1 MEMLWYTK
9 TEGKIWRSYRELTI
23 AQLYKLN
30 LPDATVLISIF
41 QDQTIFKDI
50 NALWNAVVFHHWSVI
65 FGFLPYPLQI
75 YLQETRSFFFYL
87 LSGFIANN

>member
-50 NALWNAVVFHHWSVI
+50 NALWNAVVFHHGSVI

-75 YLQETRSFFFYL
+75 YLQETRSFLYL
-87 LSGFIANN
+87 LFGFIAN

>member
-30 LPDATVLISIF
+30 LPDATVLIFIF
-41 QDQTIFKDI
+41 QDQTIFKD
-50 NALWNAVVFHHWSVI
+50 NAL
-65 FGFLPYPLQI
+65 
-75 YLQETRSFFFYL
+75 
-87 LSGFIANN
+87 

>member
-30 LPDATVLISIF
+30 LPDATV
-41 QDQTIFKDI
+41 FKTRLFLKI
-50 NALWNAVVFHHWSVI
+50 MHYEMQWYFIIV

-75 YLQETRSFFFYL
+75 YLQETRSFLYL
-87 LSGFIANN
+87 LFGFIAN

>member
-41 QDQTIFKDI
+41 QDQTIFKD

-65 FGFLPYPLQI
+65 FVFLPYPLQI
-75 YLQETRSFFFYL
+75 YLQETRSFFVTYFLVL
-87 LSGFIANN
+87 LPTIN

>member
-30 LPDATVLISIF
+30 LRDATVLIFIF
-41 QDQTIFKDI
+41 QDQTIFKD
-50 NALWNAVVFHHWSVI
+50 NALWNAVVFHYGSVI

-75 YLQETRSFFFYL
+75 YLQETRSFFFTYFLVL
-87 LSGFIANN
+87 LPTTN

>member
-41 QDQTIFKDI
+41 QDQTIFKD
-50 NALWNAVVFHHWSVI
+50 NAL
-65 FGFLPYPLQI
+65 
-75 YLQETRSFFFYL
+75 
-87 LSGFIANN
+87 

>member
-30 LPDATVLISIF
+30 LPDATVFKTRLFLKIMHYEMQWYFIIDLSSLGFFPIPSRSIYRK
-41 QDQTIFKDI
+41 Q
-50 NALWNAVVFHHWSVI
+50 AL
-65 FGFLPYPLQI
+65 
-75 YLQETRSFFFYL
+75 FFYL
-87 LSGFIANN
+87 RFGFIANN